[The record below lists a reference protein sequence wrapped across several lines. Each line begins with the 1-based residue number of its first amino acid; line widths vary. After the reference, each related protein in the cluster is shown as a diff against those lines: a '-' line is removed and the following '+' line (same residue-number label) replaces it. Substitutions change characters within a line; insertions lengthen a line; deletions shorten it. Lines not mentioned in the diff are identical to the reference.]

1 MLCIVRRARRGIL
14 EYRDCKDKLDL
25 QVPPVSRAELVLLAH
40 RVPLEVPRQKA
51 RGAFL
56 AQKGLQAVLASL
68 VFLGL
73 LALRALPGGPALLG
87 NQESEGLEAQRGSRG
102 SLVKSREVKGQ
113 DFLERKGTLDLRD
126 PLGLV
131 ALRGNQDPVVPQD
144 FREHQ

>member
-1 MLCIVRRARRGIL
+1 M
-14 EYRDCKDKLDL
+14 
-25 QVPPVSRAELVLLAH
+25 LLAH
-40 RVPLEVPRQKA
+40 RVPREVPRQKE

-73 LALRALPGGPALLG
+73 LALRALLGGLALLG
-87 NQESEGLEAQRGSRG
+87 NQESEGLEAQRESRG
-102 SLVKSREVKGQ
+102 SLGKSLEVKGQ

-126 PLGLV
+126 PLDLV